1 MLYSYKSANTDTFSA
16 VVSIA
21 GAPVRTSGT
30 SHSSVMLL
38 DELVAPD
45 KCGKES
51 TAFDAAVPAE
61 ALRFYSVYLLY

>member
-1 MLYSYKSANTDTFSA
+1 M
-16 VVSIA
+16 SIA